1 MHLPDLW
8 RTTPFRLSLLH
19 GVTFAAALLLTMGA
33 VYIQVGAFMTQML
46 DHVISDEAQGL
57 IEGDPELLEARVSI
71 LGQNR
76 GAGYYGLYDPTGTQ
90 RLAGN
95 LDWHPVGQSMGA
107 RPQDLPPAERSPA
120 SRAIVTQVAD
130 GRILL
135 VGRDPRI
142 LRGMQGIILN
152 TLMVAALLVIFFAA
166 VLAWLLA
173 RLPLKRIAAVR
184 AAAGEALAGGRGIR
198 IPVAGRGD
206 EIDALAALANSMLDD
221 SERLLEDVKGVAD
234 QLAHDLRTPLTRIRL
249 NLYRAL
255 HEAREG
261 LVEAQVVERALADI
275 EILLRRFRAILRIG
289 EIERRARYAGFGDVD
304 LRGLLGQMQDLYG
317 PVAEERCMHLKL
329 ETCGPLVIHADREL
343 LAEAIGN
350 LVENAFKYGPSGGIV
365 TMRLAVTD
373 GRVLIE
379 VTDEGP
385 GIPLQMQQR
394 VMRRF
399 ERLGTIP
406 GVDGTGV
413 GLSIVLAI
421 VRLHGMSLK
430 LEDARPGLRAVI
442 SLAMPSPGNLGYETH

>member
-1 MHLPDLW
+1 
-8 RTTPFRLSLLH
+8 
-19 GVTFAAALLLTMGA
+19 
-33 VYIQVGAFMTQML
+33 
-46 DHVISDEAQGL
+46 
-57 IEGDPELLEARVSI
+57 
-71 LGQNR
+71 
-76 GAGYYGLYDPTGTQ
+76 
-90 RLAGN
+90 
-95 LDWHPVGQSMGA
+95 
-107 RPQDLPPAERSPA
+107 
-120 SRAIVTQVAD
+120 
-130 GRILL
+130 
-135 VGRDPRI
+135 
-142 LRGMQGIILN
+142 
-152 TLMVAALLVIFFAA
+152 
-166 VLAWLLA
+166 
-173 RLPLKRIAAVR
+173 
-184 AAAGEALAGGRGIR
+184 
-198 IPVAGRGD
+198 
-206 EIDALAALANSMLDD
+206 
-221 SERLLEDVKGVAD
+221 
-234 QLAHDLRTPLTRIRL
+234 
-249 NLYRAL
+249 
-255 HEAREG
+255 
-261 LVEAQVVERALADI
+261 
-275 EILLRRFRAILRIG
+275 
-289 EIERRARYAGFGDVD
+289 
-304 LRGLLGQMQDLYG
+304 
-317 PVAEERCMHLKL
+317 MHLKL